1 MAVEEDMKHVLIALA
16 VMTVLLLDR
25 LVRAERGR
33 RLIARRSP
41 PDQPVEEHLSSSG
54 RFKSVV
60 YAFDSSVMRVEV
72 FQWVE
77 NEPTAPFWLRISGP
91 SFVDQAALPAA
102 VNEAL
107 RAAGGDPFKT

>member
-33 RLIARRSP
+33 RVIARRSR
-41 PDQPVEEHLSSSG
+41 PDQPVQEHLSSSG

-91 SFVDQAALPAA
+91 SFRGPGCPAS
-102 VNEAL
+102 
-107 RAAGGDPFKT
+107 GGERGPSGCRW